1 MRNSIILVLICC
13 TTVVLGQ
20 RSATEIPVHSI
31 HGGFF
36 ATTSGAKT
44 GIFLDYQYYT
54 DDQISYSL
62 KPGMTGLSG
71 DKDTSSYFLFAGMNY
86 RFTALRK
93 PLRKRPINTQ
103 PYTGFYPLSFE
114 YVKWNPLK
122 DEASNFRL
130 GIVPSGIIGYTLIF
144 YNRIDLDMHAGFGV
158 SFRMGGG
165 HDAGSAV
172 EPKAFAGIALG
183 VRL

>member
-1 MRNSIILVLICC
+1 MRNLIIFILISF
-13 TTVVLGQ
+13 VSSVYSQ
-20 RSATEIPVHSI
+20 RSGSDIPVHSI
-31 HGGFF
+31 HSGFF

-44 GIFLDYQYYT
+44 GIFLDYQYYI
-54 DDQISYSL
+54 DDQISYSI
-62 KPGMTGLSG
+62 KPGATGLFQNKETG
-71 DKDTSSYFLFAGMNY
+71 SYFLYGGINY

-93 PLRKRPINTQ
+93 PLRKKPLNSQ

-114 YVKWNPLK
+114 YLK
-122 DEASNFRL
+122 LKPVNLGDPDFRM

-144 YNRIDLDMHAGFGV
+144 FNRLDLDMHAGFGI

-165 HDAGSAV
+165 NKAGSAV
-172 EPKAFAGIALG
+172 EPSAFAGIALG

>member
-1 MRNSIILVLICC
+1 MRKLIILILVCC
-13 TTVVLGQ
+13 TTVIWGQ

-44 GIFLDYQYYT
+44 GIFLDYQYYK

-62 KPGMTGLSG
+62 KPGITGLSG
-71 DKDTSSYFLFAGMNY
+71 DEETGSYFLFAGMNY

-93 PLRKRPINTQ
+93 PLRKRPLNSQ
-103 PYTGFYPLSFE
+103 PYTGIYPLTFE
-114 YVKWNPLK
+114 YVKLK
-122 DEASNFRL
+122 PEDPVGADFRL
-130 GIVPSGIIGYTLIF
+130 GLVPSGIIGYTLIF
-144 YNRIDLDMHAGFGV
+144 YNRIDLDMHAGFGI

-165 HDAGSAV
+165 HDAGSAI
-172 EPKAFAGIALG
+172 EPAAFAGIALG